1 MKLRTEIVS
10 GAEEEIIIR
19 APELNEKTERLL
31 RLISSAI
38 GSVSELALGYNGE
51 EHFVPISELLFFE
64 TDGDRLCAHT
74 AERMYG
80 CSLRLCELHKLLPS
94 TFVRASKSC
103 IANTAEVSS
112 ISRSLSGVGTVSFRG
127 THKTVCLSRMY
138 YKSFHDTIEETRL
151 KK

>member
-1 MKLRTEIVS
+1 MKLRTEIVG
-10 GAEEEIIIR
+10 GAEEEIIVR
-19 APELNEKTERLL
+19 TPELNDRTEHLL
-31 RLISSAI
+31 RII
-38 GSVSELALGYNGE
+38 GDALGCCSELALDYNGE
-51 EHFVPISELLFFE
+51 EHYVQISKLLFFE
-64 TDGDRLCAHT
+64 TDGSRLCAHT

-112 ISRSLSGVGTVSFRG
+112 IRRSISGVSTVSFRN